1 MWPAPTAED
10 WAKPVQITW
19 QRTWEDAVA
28 VSRETGKPIMVA
40 VNMDGEIASEHY
52 AGIRYRDPEVGKLFE
67 PYVSVIAS
75 VYRHNPRDYDEN
87 GDRIPCPRFGCVT
100 CGEHIAMEPTVYSMY
115 LDETRVAPRH
125 IGVELDGT
133 EFYDVFYALDVKS
146 VLQGID
152 EEITGRESTEL
163 PDKGMDRTLEELVA
177 SRRQEHRAVVEKQF
191 RQAKRAERL
200 KLLDLSDKLGMG
212 APIEILRLA
221 LFGLDVEVASEARRI
236 LSQQRSEAAI
246 DLIAQALE
254 VPMPEEERQLL
265 MGALEAMASQFAR
278 ARSLSVTLRGLEA
291 APAGRALVDLRVR
304 LRQTDPSKA
313 AISSYEVVARLER
326 ASKGPGEGASP
337 LELAASELSRAEATL
352 RLAVDPSAAGGT
364 AARAAERARFT
375 KIRFQDAKDA
385 ALGAEAA
392 GLVNWRSHAVVGL
405 CDYYLGDVD
414 ASKLRIKSAFDG
426 LGAGDLLEG
435 AETAEGWIGMAVLT
449 LVADERVAA
458 IQGASKAKQEWP
470 EAWVQ
475 EATTAFDLL
484 MEHPLGNDR
493 HALKYYDFLTSLGA
507 RRRAMD
513 VLAAGVQRFRGSEIL
528 HARLRQRLLWSRG
541 VGALEEAYGRMK
553 AGPLANEV
561 TFWYSGVA
569 SLVAAEFRRRRSQ
582 PEEGFG
588 AYGRAMADFR
598 KVAVLDETFAASAD
612 HYIAIALAGQA
623 RVRMDQ
629 GRLDEAGTLLKQ
641 AFQAK
646 PDAAGA
652 LDGLNASAVTT
663 AKFVIAKMGG
673 PDASDAAKSLQAALL
688 ALPQEQLK
696 TPAFETPPDTPAAR
710 NRDRRGRQ
718 RERQR

>member
-19 QRTWEDAVA
+19 QRTWADAVA

-52 AGIRYRDPEVGKLFE
+52 AGIRYRDPEVGKLFD

-87 GDRIPCPRFGCVT
+87 GNRIPCPRFGCVT
-100 CGEHIAMEPTVYSMY
+100 CGEHIAMEPTVYAMY

-146 VLQGID
+146 VLTGID
-152 EEITGRESTEL
+152 EEIKNRESTEL
-163 PDKGMDRTLEELVA
+163 PDKGMDRPLEELVA

-212 APIEILRLA
+212 APIELLRLA

-236 LSQQRSEAAI
+236 LSEQRSEAAI

-265 MGALEAMASQFAR
+265 IGALEAMAPQFAR
-278 ARSLSVTLRGLEA
+278 ARSLSITLRGLEA
-291 APAGRALVDLRVR
+291 APASKAIADLRTR
-304 LRQTDPSKA
+304 LRAADPSKA
-313 AISSYEVVARLER
+313 AMSSYEVVARLER
-326 ASKGPGEGASP
+326 ASKGPGAGATP
-337 LELAASELSRAEATL
+337 MQLAASELARAEATL
-352 RLAVDPSAAGGT
+352 RLAVDPEAASGSGT
-364 AARAAERARFT
+364 RAAERAKYT

-385 ALGAEAA
+385 ALSAEAA
-392 GLVNWRSHAVVGL
+392 GLVSWRSHAVVGL
-405 CDYYLGDVD
+405 CDYYLGDVPG
-414 ASKLRIKSAFDG
+414 SKPRLESAFQSMA
-426 LGAGDLLEG
+426 AGDELEG
-435 AETAEGWIGMAVLT
+435 AETAQGWIGMAVLT
-449 LVADERVAA
+449 LIADERVAS
-458 IQGASKAKQEWP
+458 IQAASKAKKEWP
-470 EAWVQ
+470 KAWVQ

-484 MEHPLGNDR
+484 AEHPLGNDA
-493 HALKYYDFLTSLGA
+493 HILKYYDFLTSLGA

-513 VLAAGVQRFRGSEIL
+513 VLANGVGRFRGSETL
-528 HARLRQRLLWSRG
+528 HGRLRQRLLWSRG
-541 VGALEEAYGRMK
+541 VGALEESYGRMK
-553 AGPLANEV
+553 ARPEADEV

-588 AYGRAMADFR
+588 SYARAMGDFA
-598 KVAVLDETFAASAD
+598 KVRELDPNYSDSAD
-612 HYIAIALAGQA
+612 HYVAIALAGQA
-623 RVRMDQ
+623 RIRMEQ
-629 GRLDEAGTLLKQ
+629 GKLEEAGTLLRQ
-641 AFQAK
+641 AFEIR

-663 AKFVIAKMGG
+663 AKLVIAKMGG
-673 PDASDAAKSLQAALL
+673 ADSGEPAKALQSALS

-696 TPAFETPPDTPAAR
+696 TPAFETPPNTPAAR

-718 RERQR
+718 R